1 MGEAA
6 AAGGDPNF
14 SSLQITHKYSYCVQ
28 QRTADDSEEERLTSQ
43 ESRRRLILSILKE
56 ERIHSQEELQRR
68 LKQVGMDVT
77 QATLSRDLKFLGVA
91 RVPDTREGYVYAA
104 QEAPAPVQREPYLL
118 DDIKRSILD
127 IRFSGNLAVVK
138 TKLGHGHSVA
148 FAIDR
153 LGAPDVL
160 GTLGGEDTLLV
171 VLQEGADRAR
181 FLRSLDWNR

>member
-1 MGEAA
+1 MPRI
-6 AAGGDPNF
+6 DPVAEKEV
-14 SSLQITHKYSYCVQ
+14 H
-28 QRTADDSEEERLTSQ
+28 LTSQ
-43 ESRRRLILSILKE
+43 ESRRRLILTVLKE

-91 RVPDTREGYVYAA
+91 RVPDSREGYVYAVK
-104 QEAPAPVQREPYLL
+104 EAISSPLEPYLL

-127 IRFSGNLAVVK
+127 IQFSANLAVIK

-148 FAIDR
+148 YAIDR
-153 LGAPDVL
+153 LAVPEVL

-171 VLQEGADRAR
+171 VLKEGAVRDQ
-181 FLRSLDWNR
+181 FLMALDWKR